1 VSSSHSIFQNNAAC
15 RLLIFGFL
23 LTLLSG
29 LGQTFFIGLFSAE
42 LRESLGLSDSAF
54 GMAYSFATL
63 TSAICMLWAGGLIDR
78 IAVPLFAV
86 GSVGL
91 LSAGYLLL
99 LLVGNVFI
107 LTIALFLLRF
117 GGQGLL
123 THTAVTSIAC
133 YFGRAR
139 GKALSIALL
148 GHPTGEAFLPPIMV
162 LLAASAGWRFVWI
175 LAAILLLIACPL
187 LLYLGR
193 GSSFRHQ
200 DQVTGST
207 ATDGIKT
214 RSHDSSRE
222 DVLRDRR
229 SYLLLPTL
237 LVPGFILTGI
247 FIHQARLMEQKGWA
261 LSWFA
266 ASFVIFAGTQAMGML
281 SVGSLI
287 DRLTA
292 TRLMPF
298 YLMPLGLA
306 CVALSLFNDSLVLIP
321 FMAGAGLTAGVGTS
335 IVTAMWAETY
345 GLTYLGA
352 IRALGTSG
360 MILSTALSPPLFG
373 WLIEREVRVISIL
386 LACALS
392 IAVASTLAHIATK
405 GKPANP
411 CPYPRP

>member
-1 VSSSHSIFQNNAAC
+1 MSSPHSIFQNKAAR
-15 RLLIFGFL
+15 RLLIFGVL
-23 LTLLSG
+23 LTILSG

-54 GMAYSFATL
+54 GMAYSFATIA
-63 TSAICMLWAGGLIDR
+63 SAICMLWAGGLIDR
-78 IAVPLFAV
+78 IAVPRYAV
-86 GSVGL
+86 GSVVV

-99 LLVGNVFI
+99 PLTGNI
-107 LTIALFLLRF
+107 LMLTLALFLLRL

-123 THTAVTSIAC
+123 THTAVTSIAG

-148 GHPTGEAFLPPIMV
+148 GHPTGEAFLPPITV
-162 LLAASAGWRFVWI
+162 LLAASAGGWRVVWI
-175 LAAILLLIACPL
+175 LAAMLLLIVCPL

-193 GSSFRHQ
+193 GSSSRHE
-200 DQVTGST
+200 DHVTGAT
-207 ATDGIKT
+207 ATDGIRT
-214 RSHDSSRE
+214 RSHDSSRG

-229 SYLLLPTL
+229 FYLLLPTL
-237 LVPGFILTGI
+237 LTPGFILTGI

-292 TRLMPF
+292 TRLMPW
-298 YLMPLGLA
+298 YLVPLGLA
-306 CVALSLFNDSLVLIP
+306 CVALSLSNDSLVLIP
-321 FMAGAGLTAGVGTS
+321 FMAGAGFTAGVGTS

-345 GLTYLGA
+345 GLAHLGA

-360 MILSTALSPPLFG
+360 MIFSTALSPPLFG
-373 WLIEREVRVISIL
+373 WLIEREVRVVSIL
-386 LACALS
+386 IACAMCVA
-392 IAVASTLAHIATK
+392 IASTLARIATK
-405 GKPANP
+405 CKARDPVCLP
-411 CPYPRP
+411 

>member
-1 VSSSHSIFQNNAAC
+1 VSIPHSIFQINAAR

-42 LRESLGLSDSAF
+42 LRESLGLSDGAF
-54 GMAYSFATL
+54 GMAYSFATIA
-63 TSAICMLWAGGLIDR
+63 SATCMLWAGGLIDR
-78 IAVPLFAV
+78 IAVPLYAV
-86 GSVGL
+86 ASVGL
-91 LSAGYLLL
+91 LAAGYLLL
-99 LLVGNVFI
+99 PLAGNVFVI
-107 LTIALFLLRF
+107 TIALFLLRF

-123 THTAVTSIAC
+123 THTAVTSIAG

-148 GHPTGEAFLPPIMV
+148 GHPTGEAFLPAITV
-162 LLAASAGWRFVWI
+162 LLATRAGWDFVWI
-175 LAAILLLIACPL
+175 LAAALLLVASPL
-187 LLYLGR
+187 LLYLGGR
-193 GSSFRHQ
+193 LSIQHEHQ
-200 DQVTGST
+200 VASDA
-207 ATDGIKT
+207 ATDSMKR
-214 RSHDSSRE
+214 RSGDSSRR
-222 DVLRDRR
+222 DVLQDRR
-229 SYLLLPTL
+229 FYFLIPTL
-237 LVPGFILTGI
+237 LTPGFILTGL

-266 ASFVIFAGTQAMGML
+266 TSFIIFAGTQAMGML
-281 SVGSLI
+281 GVGSLI

-298 YLMPLGLA
+298 YLVPLGLA
-306 CVALSLFNDSLVLIP
+306 CIALSLSNDRLVLIP

-345 GLTYLGA
+345 GLTHLGA

-373 WLIEREVRVISIL
+373 WLLEREVRMVSIL
-386 LACALS
+386 IACAMS
-392 IAVASTLAHIATK
+392 IAVASALARIVTK
-405 GKPANP
+405 SKA
-411 CPYPRP
+411 RET